1 LSNWQAFSIL
11 ASMGLTIYKSSAGS
25 GKTFTLVRLY
35 LEKVIRSPY
44 LFRRILAI
52 TFTNKATEEMKS
64 RIILE
69 LKLLADGHNSS
80 HLQFLQES
88 TKIEEAEIR
97 KRAGEVLL
105 KILHEYSS
113 FSVSTIDSYFQV
125 LSRTL
130 AKELKL
136 PVKYNIELDLD
147 SICDAVTEQLLSLAG
162 KNDAITGWLKEMLV
176 DRIDQGKNW
185 NISSE
190 LKKMVKEIVNRS
202 EIRHLAESIDSQR
215 FFEFIRKVKTR
226 RDEIAQNYKS
236 ISEEIF
242 LTLKKAGYDYTD
254 YSYKSASALSF
265 CNKVIANTYSIKTY
279 EKISNRFVSGVED
292 PLTML
297 SKEKQKDDVFLN
309 LTVEVIHPLMVQLNE
324 QINETLNEFT
334 TAIEVLQLSF
344 MVGVLTPL
352 NDELKNF
359 RDENQLFLLSDT
371 TRMLREAVR
380 DTDAPF
386 IYEKSGNSYSH
397 LFIDEFQD
405 TGNEQWQIL
414 KPLVTNSIANGND
427 VLIVG
432 DAKQS
437 IYRWRGGNMNLLLH
451 DVRKQLN
458 QFSSITKE
466 EKLDTNYRSLQN
478 IVEFNNQIF
487 EKIANAIV
495 KDPSVNQLAMETAY
509 QKDALFQKHQDNA
522 NGGYI
527 AIDFFESDKKEKK
540 SNTSDQDTEE
550 ENEGWKA
557 KSLQKFGSTISD
569 ALSRGYHLK
578 DIACIVRTGDHE
590 SEVVKY
596 LLEKTNYAFISGNS
610 LKVAFN
616 EKVLFLISCMRLL
629 LDPENK
635 ILHEEINFFIDR
647 SNFKVD
653 GIERN
658 INFRNQPEN
667 TFSKKVLLANKTNIS
682 QLPVHLCYLQIL
694 KMSGLDKPDVF
705 TDKLTDIIIEFANSN
720 GTGISEFI
728 TWWDEKSI
736 TKDWSIEMP
745 DSIDAIR
752 IITIH
757 RSKGLQYPIVIMP
770 IIDWTI
776 IPKPQG
782 IIWAKSNTAPYNEF
796 PAFPLYSKKSLIS
809 TSFGEDYL
817 EEYGATLIDN
827 LNLLYVA
834 FTRAERELYLFSNL
848 GAKENSAGKLL
859 IDSLSQNPIW
869 LEQINSG
876 IQIGEKTTPA
886 TAKKKESINSL
897 NNPLNITSTELEIS
911 VQSSFI
917 PEVNFKFESEETVFG
932 NYIHNLL
939 FLMDKKDDLEYAFHQ
954 LVVKESIDVNSE
966 TAQKIKNET
975 LEIWELMEKQMW
987 TDKHFKVE
995 KEIDICDKVGIL
1007 HRPDRVLISDDEVII
1022 IDFKTGSPNKKYHQQ
1037 VNLYCSLFKEM
1048 GHKSVKGYLLYTKT
1062 KSIEMADS
1070 ESPNNQQ
1077 LSLL

>member
-1 LSNWQAFSIL
+1 
-11 ASMGLTIYKSSAGS
+11 MGLTIYKSSAGS

-35 LEKVIRSPY
+35 LEKVIRSPF

-69 LKLLADGHNSS
+69 LQLLSNGNDSM
-80 HLQFLQES
+80 HLKFLQES
-88 TKIEEAEIR
+88 IKIEEGEIR

-136 PVKYNIELDLD
+136 PVRYNIELDLD

-162 KNDAITGWLKEMLV
+162 RNEAITGWLKEMLV

-202 EIRHLAESIDSQR
+202 ETRKLAESIDSQR
-215 FFEFIRKVKTR
+215 FIEFIRKIKLR
-226 RDEIAQNYKS
+226 RDEIAQAYKS
-236 ISEEIF
+236 ISEEII
-242 LTLKKAGYDYTD
+242 LTLKNSGYNYSDYN
-254 YSYKSASALSF
+254 YKNASALSF
-265 CNKVIANTYSIKTY
+265 CNKIIANTYSIKTY
-279 EKISNRFVSGVED
+279 EKISPRFLKAIED
-292 PLTML
+292 PLSML
-297 SKEKQKDDVFLN
+297 GKEKQKDIAFLN
-309 LTVEVIHPLMVQLNE
+309 LTMEVIHPLMVQLNE
-324 QINETLNEFT
+324 QINDSLNEFT
-334 TAIEVLQLSF
+334 TSIEVLQLSF
-344 MVGVLTPL
+344 MVGVLSPL
-352 NDELKNF
+352 NDELKTF

-386 IYEKSGNSYSH
+386 IYEKSGNNYSH

-437 IYRWRGGNMNLLLH
+437 IYRWRGGNMNLLLEGVKK
-451 DVRKQLN
+451 DLS
-458 QFSSITKE
+458 QFDSITKE
-466 EKLDTNYRSLQN
+466 DKLDTNFRSLKN
-478 IVEFNNQIF
+478 IVEFNNNIF
-487 EKIANAIV
+487 EKIAEEIS
-495 KDPSVNQLAMETAY
+495 KDDSVNSLIMETAY
-509 QKDALFQKHQDNA
+509 RKDVLFQKHRENA
-522 NGGYI
+522 EGGYI
-527 AIDFFESDKKEKK
+527 EISFFESDKKDKK
-540 SNTSDQDTEE
+540 SDNSDSEE
-550 ENEGWKA
+550 ESEGWKS
-557 KSLQKFGSTISD
+557 KVLNQFGTTIED
-569 ALSRGYHLK
+569 ALKRGYHLK

-590 SEVVKY
+590 SDVVKY
-596 LLEKTNYAFISGNS
+596 LLEKTSYAFISGNS
-610 LKVAFN
+610 LKIAFN
-616 EKVLFLISCMRLL
+616 DKVLFIISCLRLL

-635 ILHEEINFFIDR
+635 ILHEEINFFVDR
-647 SNFKVD
+647 NELKPD
-653 GIERN
+653 GVERN
-658 INFRNQPEN
+658 IDFRNQPEN
-667 TFSKKVLLANKTNIS
+667 IFSKRILLTQKSKLT
-682 QLPVHLCYLQIL
+682 QLPVHLCYLEIL
-694 KMSGLDKPDVF
+694 KSTGLDKPDVF
-705 TDKLTDIIIEFANSN
+705 LDKLTDLIIEFAQSN

-728 TWWDEKSI
+728 SWWDEKSI

-757 RSKGLQYPIVIMP
+757 RSKGLQYPIVVMP

-776 IPKPQG
+776 IPKPQS
-782 IIWAKSNTAPYNEF
+782 IIWAKSRKAPYNEF
-796 PAFPLYSKKSLIS
+796 PAFPLYAKKTLTY
-809 TSFGEDYL
+809 TSFGEDYIH
-817 EEYGATLIDN
+817 EYGATLVDN

-834 FTRAERELYLFSNL
+834 FTRAERELYLFANH
-848 GAKENSAGKLL
+848 GAKENTSGRLL
-859 IDSLSQNPIW
+859 IDTLALDTNW
-869 LEQINSG
+869 VEKNNNNNNSG
-876 IQIGEKTTPA
+876 IQIGEKTSPEISR
-886 TAKKKESINSL
+886 KKEASNSL
-897 NNPLNITSTELEIS
+897 TNPHNITSTLLENKT
-911 VQSSFI
+911 QSSFI
-917 PEVNFKFESEETVFG
+917 PEVNFKFESDETIFG

-939 FLMDKKDDLEYAFHQ
+939 YLMDKKEDLDHAFHQ
-954 LVVKESIDVNSE
+954 LSVRESIDINSE
-966 TAQKIKNET
+966 SAKKIKTET
-975 LEIWELMEKQMW
+975 LEIWELMERKSW
-987 TDKHFKVE
+987 TDKKYKVE
-995 KEIDICDKVGIL
+995 KEIDVCDKDGIL
-1007 HRPDRVLISDDEVII
+1007 HRPDRVLINDNEVIV

-1048 GHKSVKGYLLYTKT
+1048 GHKTVKGYLLFTKT
-1062 KSIEMADS
+1062 KSIEMVDS